1 MEGAIKQEIERLTF
15 KEINK
20 ERGGVMQWVRVGWWW
35 EREREREMMM
45 VERER
50 GVTTFFIW
58 KLAAEMKWGRSS
70 SNL

>member
-15 KEINK
+15 KEIKK

-35 EREREREMMM
+35 EREREMMM

-50 GVTTFFIW
+50 GDNVFYMKISSRD
-58 KLAAEMKWGRSS
+58 EMGKIKF
-70 SNL
+70 